1 MKNNNLGDFLR
12 DIADAIREKTGISGG
27 IPAQE
32 FSEKIL
38 EISSGGNIEVEPKDV
53 NFYDFDGTLLYS
65 FTVNEFLAMQE
76 MPTLPSHNLLTA
88 LRWTY
93 QLEDA
98 KSYVGK
104 YGYLDIGAIYKPYDG
119 KTRFHLDIPY
129 GGATLSLKFIQSVSK
144 GCVVDYGDGS
154 PEETFSATSVST
166 SHTYQYGKYI
176 LSIEVQDGTITFYRP
191 FADTISEYIV
201 ERIDAGD
208 SIATRFDM
216 FAYGRYKSIV
226 APRLNTY
233 DTGIYSAAIWLR
245 AIVIPSVSSIP
256 NNVFA
261 ETNML
266 RKAIIEDGPTSMGS
280 CFYNNQSL
288 NTISLPESIT
298 SINGTF
304 ENCSALNTIIIPE
317 GVKTIGARSFYGCP
331 LKLILFLAH
340 KSVPNLSSTNALPSS
355 SASYKIVVPDELYS
369 SWIQAT
375 NWSSFA
381 SNIITKS
388 EWEAQR

>member
-53 NFYDFDGTLLYS
+53 NFYDFDGSLLYS

-76 MPTLPSHNLLTA
+76 IPQLPSHNLLTA

-93 QLEDA
+93 QLGPA
-98 KSYVGK
+98 KAYVEK
-104 YGYLDIGAIYKPYDG
+104 YGYLDIGAIYKPRDG
-119 KTRFHLDIPY
+119 KTRFYLDIPY
-129 GGATLSLKFIQSVSK
+129 GGETLTLKFIQSVSN
-144 GCVVDYGDGS
+144 GCVVDYGDGT
-154 PEETFSATSVST
+154 PEETFSATSVTT

-176 LSIEVQDGTITFYRP
+176 LSIEVQDGTLTFYRP
-191 FADTISEYIV
+191 FGSTISGTIV
-201 ERIDAGD
+201 ERVDAGD
-208 SIATRFDM
+208 SIVARYDM
-216 FAYGRYKSIV
+216 FAYGLYKTIV

-233 DTGIYSAAIWLR
+233 DTGMYNSSWLK

-261 ETNML
+261 ETSML
-266 RKAIIEDGPTSMGS
+266 GKVIIEEGPTSINS
-280 CFYNNQSL
+280 CFYGNQSL
-288 NTISLPESIT
+288 TTISLPESIT

-304 ENCSALNTIIIPE
+304 EDCSALNTIIIPE

-331 LKLILFLAH
+331 LKLVLFLAH